1 VVRMGQRRTTEH
13 FIVLSLCRDP
23 AQAATQPR
31 LGVTVS
37 RRVGSA
43 VTRNRVKRGIRE
55 WFRRNQPLLTPFA
68 ELVVIARQGAA
79 DLRAREISRELC
91 GVLR

>member
-1 VVRMGQRRTTEH
+1 VVRGGERVTTEH
-13 FIVLSLCRDP
+13 FIVLLMRRDSTVQDTP
-23 AQAATQPR
+23 PR

-55 WFRRNQPLLTPFA
+55 WFRRNQALLAPFA
-68 ELVVIARQGAA
+68 VLVVIARQGAA
-79 DLRAREISRELC
+79 GLATKEISRELC
-91 GVLR
+91 GVVR